1 MSFLAGLQTNKA
13 IATLLANQAS
23 TPEGK
28 RALLKIKKIG
38 APAIPKLIEHIS
50 TTKNTLVIENLL
62 TSFLNNITLPIYVE
76 ALGNE
81 DSRVVESITIVL
93 IKSKDYDCT
102 KLLDEFT
109 NPDVS
114 KKALGEILLAH
125 HDKLNA
131 TAILSLIDKVSS
143 NVRPVLY
150 RILDK
155 IVSIE
160 SVDTLAIKAKS
171 KEPLIRTHI
180 ATLLSRFDTPV
191 SVHTLIDLLND
202 SNKSVRQSA
211 LKGLAN
217 LKAPDSVEPIC
228 QLLRDP
234 DLMVQSTAID
244 CLVKIRDGSTVK
256 YLIDVL
262 QDESEY
268 VRRAAVEVLN
278 EVGDQRAIKDLLN
291 ALRDADWWVK
301 VRAADAL
308 GSIGGPKVID
318 AVLVLIKD
326 EDEFLR
332 RTAVEILNTSN
343 DPRAFDQLVEALKD
357 EDWWVRERAADALSS
372 LGNPKAVGPL
382 VNMLNE
388 HPEASQ
394 IVIKALI
401 ALGDARAVKPLIQHL
416 KSDHNKSYKE
426 TLDALQKLT
435 DENHAGDVQNALT
448 AFINDQN
455 PELSNAAQ
463 ETMQT
468 LVTKFGKKTI
478 SKPTK
483 PKTTADTEPHVD
495 DANTSM
501 SLNFDFNEVK
511 KLGIIDATKL
521 KPGDVFAD
529 RYRVI
534 RHVGKGA
541 FGVVVLVE
549 DKVVKD
555 EFILKFL
562 NPHFASDSDMIK
574 RFTQELRYS
583 RKVTHENI
591 IRIYDLV
598 SHKNS
603 YAISME
609 YFSSHSLADELKGN
623 KKIAFQRAFNI
634 LNEICKGMSA
644 AEQVNVVHRDLKPSN
659 ILINEKDTVKIVDF
673 GLAAAAS
680 CLDSRLTKTGILLG
694 TPTYMAP
701 EQIKGKTID
710 SKTDI
715 YSLGVIMY
723 EMFTGVAPYKGEGT
737 LAVMYQHV
745 EGNAKSPREV
755 NPEIPVE
762 LEAII
767 LKAMTIDPTQRF
779 SSFSDLRAQLQA
791 VAKEMQQCHA

>member
-13 IATLLANQAS
+13 IATLLANQVS

-38 APAIPKLIEHIS
+38 APAIPKLIDSLSS
-50 TTKNTLVIENLL
+50 TQNTLVIENLL
-62 TSFLNNITLPIYVE
+62 GSFLNNITLPIYVE
-76 ALGNE
+76 ALASDE
-81 DSRVVESITIVL
+81 PKIVSSITRVL
-93 IKSKDYDCT
+93 SKSQEYDCT
-102 KLLDEFT
+102 SLLDEFT
-109 NPDVS
+109 NPNIS
-114 KKALGEILLAH
+114 KKALGDILLTQH
-125 HDKLNA
+125 ENLNA
-131 TAILSLIDKVSS
+131 NAILALLDKVSS
-143 NVRPVLY
+143 NVRPILY

-155 IVSIE
+155 VVTEESI
-160 SVDTLAIKAKS
+160 DNLIHKTRC
-171 KEPLIRTHI
+171 KEPLIRTHM
-180 ATLLSRFDTPV
+180 ATLLARFNTPKT
-191 SVHTLIDLLND
+191 VHALIDLLKD
-202 SNKSVRQSA
+202 ANKGVRQSA
-211 LKGLAN
+211 LKSLAE
-217 LKAPDSVEPIC
+217 LKSPESVQPIC

-234 DLMVQSTAID
+234 DLMVQSSAID
-244 CLVKIRDGSTVK
+244 ALVKIRDGKTVS
-256 YLIDVL
+256 YLIEIL

-318 AVLVLIKD
+318 AVLLLIKD

-343 DPRAFDQLVEALKD
+343 DPRAFDKLVEALQD

-382 VNMLNE
+382 VDMLKT
-388 HPEASQ
+388 HPEASE
-394 IVIKALI
+394 IVLKALI
-401 ALGDARAVKPLIQHL
+401 ALGDARAVKPLIEHL
-416 KSDHNKSYKE
+416 KRDQSGQRRN
-426 TLDALQKLT
+426 TLRALQELT
-435 DENHAGDVQNALT
+435 DADHAADVQGAIAEL
-448 AFINDQN
+448 INDN
-455 PELSNAAQ
+455 SAEISNAAH

-468 LVTKFGKKTI
+468 LVTRFGNKTAG
-478 SKPTK
+478 KPVK
-483 PKTTADTEPHVD
+483 PAAIVSRND
-495 DANTSM
+495 DANASM
-501 SLNFDFNEVK
+501 SLNLDFNELNK
-511 KLGIIDATKL
+511 RNIIDATRL
-521 KPGDVFAD
+521 KTGDMFAN

-549 DKVVKD
+549 DIVVRD

-562 NPHFASDSDMIK
+562 NPQFAADSEMIK
-574 RFTQELRYS
+574 RFTHELRYS
-583 RKVTHENI
+583 RKITHENI

-598 SHKNS
+598 SHKDT

-609 YFSSHSLADELKGN
+609 YFPSHSLADEIKRGN
-623 KKIAFQRAFNI
+623 KLSMKRA
-634 LNEICKGMSA
+634 LNLLDEICNGMSA

-659 ILINEKDTVKIVDF
+659 ILINDHDLVKIVDF

-680 CLDSRLTKTGILLG
+680 CLDSRLTKTGILMG

-701 EQIKGKTID
+701 EQIQSKAID

-715 YSLGVIMY
+715 YALGVIMY
-723 EMFTGVAPYKGEGT
+723 EMLTGTAPYKGEGT

-745 EGNAKSPREV
+745 EGNAKAPRDL
-755 NPEIPVE
+755 NPEIPVA

-767 LKAMTIDPTQRF
+767 QKAMAIDPEQRF
-779 SSFSDLRAQLQA
+779 RSFNELREQLQA
-791 VAKEMQQCHA
+791 VDREVQ

>member
-38 APAIPKLIEHIS
+38 APAIPKLIDNLSS
-50 TTKNTLVIENLL
+50 TQNTPVIENLL
-62 TSFLNNITLPIYVE
+62 SSFLNNITLPIYVE
-76 ALGNE
+76 ALAHE
-81 DSRVVESITIVL
+81 DPKVVESITIVL

-109 NPDVS
+109 NANVS

-125 HDKLNA
+125 HDRLNA
-131 TAILSLIDKVSS
+131 TSILALVDGVNS

-155 IVSIE
+155 TVSIE
-160 SVDTLAIKAKS
+160 SVDSLVLKAKS

-180 ATLLSRFDTPV
+180 ATLLSRFNTPE
-191 SVHTLIDLLND
+191 SVQTLIELLND

-217 LKAPDSVEPIC
+217 LSAPISVQPIC

-244 CLVKIRDGSTVK
+244 SLIKIRDISTVK
-256 YLIDVL
+256 YLIEIL

-308 GSIGGPKVID
+308 GSIGGTKVID

-326 EDEFLR
+326 EDEFMR

-343 DPRAFDQLVEALKD
+343 DKRAFDQLVEALKD
-357 EDWWVRERAADALSS
+357 EDWWVRERAADALAS
-372 LGNPKAVGPL
+372 LGNSKAVGPL
-382 VNMLNE
+382 VEMLRE

-401 ALGDARAVKPLIQHL
+401 ALGDARAVKPLIEHL
-416 KSDHNKSYKE
+416 KSDHSKSRKE
-426 TLDALQKLT
+426 TLHALQTLT
-435 DENHAGDVQNALT
+435 DDNHASDVQNAIT
-448 AFINDQN
+448 ALINDQN

-468 LVTKFGKKTI
+468 LITKFGKKAGK
-478 SKPTK
+478 KPATVDSN
-483 PKTTADTEPHVD
+483 TEADIDE
-495 DANTSM
+495 AKESM
-501 SLNFDFNEVK
+501 SLNVDFGEIKRRN
-511 KLGIIDATKL
+511 IIDATKL
-521 KPGDVFAD
+521 KPGDVFAE

-549 DKVVKD
+549 DTVVKD

-562 NPHFASDSDMIK
+562 NPHFASDCDMIK
-574 RFTQELRYS
+574 RFTQELRYA

-598 SHKNS
+598 SHKDS

-609 YFSSHSLADELKGN
+609 YFRSHSLADELKGN
-623 KKIAFQRAFNI
+623 QKLSLQRALVI
-634 LNEICKGMSA
+634 LDEICNGMSA

-659 ILINEKDTVKIVDF
+659 ILINGEDTVKIVDF

-723 EMFTGVAPYKGEGT
+723 EMLTGVAHYKGEGT

-745 EGNAKSPREV
+745 EGNAKSPREL
-755 NPEIPVE
+755 NPDIPVE

-767 LKAMTIDPTQRF
+767 LKAMTIEPDQRYSNF
-779 SSFSDLRAQLQA
+779 STLRAQLQA
-791 VAKEMQQCHA
+791 VAKEMLQCPA